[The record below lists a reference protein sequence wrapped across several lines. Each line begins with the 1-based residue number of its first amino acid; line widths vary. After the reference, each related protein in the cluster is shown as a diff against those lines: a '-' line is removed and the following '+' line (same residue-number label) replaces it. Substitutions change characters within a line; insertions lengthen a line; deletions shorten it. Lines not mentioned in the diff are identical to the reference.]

1 MLNYV
6 DLILFLI
13 IILGIYQGYRRG
25 FILGFLELFAL
36 AASILAAF
44 YFYQTTA
51 AILTKHLQLQE
62 RWILPFAFIVTL
74 LLSRF
79 IIGVAVYFLIKQ
91 LPSGLHTNK
100 LNKYTGLIPGF
111 IKGYFYASIF
121 AMLFLFVNLWENLT
135 AETRESYL
143 ANTLTQ
149 QIEMMDAKIASDIS
163 EKVKK
168 SISKLTIE
176 PESDQT
182 VYLHFKVEN
191 PKVNEKMEN
200 HLLVLVNEERRKF
213 NLPLLARDTALRTVA
228 RAHSLDMFQKGYFS
242 HISLENSTP
251 FDRIRAH
258 HIKYS
263 TAGENLA
270 LAQTVEIAHMGLMN
284 SPGHRANILNP
295 KFGRLG
301 IGIMD
306 GGIYGI
312 MVTQNFRN

>member
-6 DLILFLI
+6 DLILLI
-13 IILGIYQGYRRG
+13 IILIGVYHGYRRG

-44 YFYQTTA
+44 YFYQSTA
-51 AILTKHLQLQE
+51 NILAKYLALQE
-62 RWILPFAFIVTL
+62 RLILPIAFLITL

-79 IIGVAVYFLIKQ
+79 VIGIVLYFLIKQ
-91 LPSGLHTNK
+91 VPAKLHRHQ
-100 LNKYTGLIPGF
+100 LNKYIGILPGF
-111 IKGYFYASIF
+111 IRGYFYASIF
-121 AMLFLFVNLWENLT
+121 ALLFLFVNLWSNLSK
-135 AETRESYL
+135 ATRESYI

-149 QIEMMDAKIASDIS
+149 QIEFMDAKIASDIS

-176 PESDQT
+176 PESEET
-182 VYLHFKVEN
+182 VYLHFKIEK
-191 PKVNEKMEN
+191 PLANEKMEN
-200 HLLVLVNEERRKF
+200 HMLVLLNQERRKF
-213 NLPLLARDTALRTVA
+213 NLPLFARDTALRTVA

-242 HISLENSTP
+242 HISLSNTTP
-251 FDRIRAH
+251 FDRIKANN
-258 HIKYS
+258 INYL

-270 LAQTVEIAHMGLMN
+270 LAQTVEIAHIGLMN

-295 KFGRLG
+295 KFRRIG